1 MAREHRL
8 LEKLADEMD
17 LSGEPI
23 PGQSILELA
32 GDGRILIENH
42 MGITQY
48 CREKICVKV
57 HFGSIA
63 LCGCDLELARM
74 TREQLVITGRIDT
87 VSIHRRKEK

>member
-17 LSGEPI
+17 LPGEPI

-42 MGITQY
+42 LGITQY
-48 CREKICVKV
+48 GREKICVKV
-57 HFGSIA
+57 RFGSIA
-63 LCGCDLELARM
+63 LGGCNLELERM